1 MVVKSIIKIKEEI
14 VNIII
19 FLQLLN
25 CYIGYTIIILC
36 VILITGA
43 IHLALISLAIYISKI
58 FFPKQTS
65 VIIKIWHRLY
75 TICTKILKIISY
87 FVRISMFIWLFIN
100 VLSFIVR
107 IDLFSA
113 SLYKL
118 TIFVLIHLTLSV
130 ILVFVSIVLIKI
142 FDSQFF
148 KVILNTGY
156 ITDYLLLFVN
166 ALIRSILIFTLI
178 LLFLFLLLHLVGR
191 VDYCTKIITCYM

>member
-1 MVVKSIIKIKEEI
+1 
-14 VNIII
+14 
-19 FLQLLN
+19 
-25 CYIGYTIIILC
+25 
-36 VILITGA
+36 
-43 IHLALISLAIYISKI
+43 
-58 FFPKQTS
+58 
-65 VIIKIWHRLY
+65 
-75 TICTKILKIISY
+75 
-87 FVRISMFIWLFIN
+87 MFIWLFIN